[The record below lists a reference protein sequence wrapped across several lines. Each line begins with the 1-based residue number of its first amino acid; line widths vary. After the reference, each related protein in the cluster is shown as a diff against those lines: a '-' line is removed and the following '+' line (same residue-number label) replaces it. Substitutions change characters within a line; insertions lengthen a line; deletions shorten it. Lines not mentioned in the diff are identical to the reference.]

1 MKDLYTKLKEGN
13 SNEVINGIK
22 DKLKESVGY
31 KINERESEILT
42 GYSFVSEEKEPEED
56 DEEDLDDEKYSDS
69 DDEEKDK
76 DEE

>member
-42 GYSFVSEEKEPEED
+42 GYNFVSEEKEPEED
-56 DEEDLDDEKYSDS
+56 DEENLDDEEGS
-69 DDEEKDK
+69 EKDK